1 MDGASP
7 IPPQTPAD
15 ISVAAETSLDDRAGA
30 SGYSAAMSNLVS
42 GTTIAEVAALIG
54 DVARANMLSALM
66 DGRALS
72 AGELAFHAGVSAPT
86 TSGHLAKL
94 TEAQILAVEKQ
105 GRHRYYRLAS
115 PSVAAALEA
124 LMSLSAEGPKRHRP
138 TGPRDEAM
146 RAARTCYDHL
156 AGRLGV
162 AIADSLVS
170 RDWVRLADG
179 AGLVTPEGN
188 RFLCDFGIDLGK
200 GSGKRAGQDVGAAV
214 ANSSRPLCRTCLD
227 WSERRPHLAGRLGAA
242 LCSHLLRKG
251 WIERVKDSRAIAV
264 TPAGASGFLDAFGFT
279 PA

>member
-15 ISVAAETSLDDRAGA
+15 ISVAAETSFDDRAGA

>member
-1 MDGASP
+1 
-7 IPPQTPAD
+7 
-15 ISVAAETSLDDRAGA
+15 
-30 SGYSAAMSNLVS
+30 MSNLVS

-54 DVARANMLSALM
+54 DVARGNMLSALM

-188 RFLCDFGIDLGK
+188 RFLCDFGIDLGQGAGQRSGK
-200 GSGKRAGQDVGAAV
+200 GAGKRAVQDLGATVVHSA
-214 ANSSRPLCRTCLD
+214 RPLCRTCLD

-251 WIERVKDSRAIAV
+251 WIDRVKDSRAIAV
-264 TPAGASGFLDAFGFT
+264 TPAGASGFLETFGFS

>member
-1 MDGASP
+1 
-7 IPPQTPAD
+7 
-15 ISVAAETSLDDRAGA
+15 
-30 SGYSAAMSNLVS
+30 MSNLVS
-42 GTTIAEVAALIG
+42 GTTLAEIAALIG

-72 AGELAFHAGVSAPT
+72 AGELAFHAGVGAPT

-115 PSVAAALEA
+115 PTVAAALEA
-124 LMSLSAEGPKRHRP
+124 LMSLVADGPRRHRP

-162 AIADSLVS
+162 AIADSLVA
-170 RDWVRLADG
+170 RDHIRLADG
-179 AGLVTPEGN
+179 AGLVTPEGH
-188 RFLCDFGIDLGK
+188 RFLCDFGIDLNRGTGRAK
-200 GSGKRAGQDVGAAV
+200 GFAHAGTSMAPGPGSRAPTDAGG
-214 ANSSRPLCRTCLD
+214 SSARPLCRTCLD

-242 LCSHLLRKG
+242 LCRHLLDRG

-264 TPAGASGFLDAFGFT
+264 TPTGAAGFADRFGFT
-279 PA
+279 PE

>member
-1 MDGASP
+1 MR
-7 IPPQTPAD
+7 D
-15 ISVAAETSLDDRAGA
+15 ISVAAETSFGDRDGA
-30 SGYSAAMSNLVS
+30 TGYVVAMSNLVS
-42 GTTIAEVAALIG
+42 GTTLAEIAALIG

-72 AGELAFHAGVSAPT
+72 AGELSFHAGVGAPT

-105 GRHRYYRLAS
+105 GRHRYYRLAT
-115 PSVAAALEA
+115 PAVAEALEA
-124 LMSLSAEGPKRHRP
+124 LMSLVAEGPKRHRP

-162 AIADSLVS
+162 AIADSLVA
-170 RDWVRLADG
+170 RDHVRLADG
-179 AGLVTPEGN
+179 AGLITPEGD
-188 RFLCDFGIDLGK
+188 RFLCDFGIDLNRRPGAP
-200 GSGKRAGQDVGAAV
+200 RASAFGAPV
-214 ANSSRPLCRTCLD
+214 RRSPDKSSRPLCRTCLD

-242 LCSHLLRKG
+242 LCDHLLQKG

-264 TPAGASGFLDAFGFT
+264 TPTGSAGFAEVFGFV
-279 PA
+279 PG